1 MTEKELEDRK
11 RKIAGLTDD
20 QKKRRDALYAEWI
33 EKVKQIPDNS
43 PEPKKAYV
51 LDGGI
56 GSGKEYRRLEEI
68 YLTQIRAIEDEND

>member
-11 RKIAGLTDD
+11 RKIANLTED
-20 QKKRRDALYAEWI
+20 QKKRRDALFAEWL
-33 EKVKQIPDNS
+33 EKVKQIPDDASASEKGN
-43 PEPKKAYV
+43 V

-68 YLTQIRAIEDEND
+68 YLPQIRAIEDEND

>member
-11 RKIAGLTDD
+11 RKIASLTED

-43 PEPKKAYV
+43 PEQKKAYV

-56 GSGKEYRRLEEI
+56 GSGKEYRRLEDI
-68 YLTQIRAIEDEND
+68 YLPRIRAIEDEND